1 MSASSRHAI
10 EQRST
15 KIVATIGNVSS
26 SPDKLRA
33 LSDAGVDV
41 FRLNF
46 SHGTQADQ
54 GVRIDAIRAME
65 KQTGKPSCILAD
77 LQGPKFRVGKV
88 DDDVVVA
95 AGSQISFDMK
105 PDTGNATR
113 VGLPHPEIFK
123 SMYPGAR
130 LLMDDGK
137 LVFQVAEIDD
147 ASFTAE
153 ILVGGPLK
161 SNKGVNLPDIVL
173 DTNPLTKKD
182 LDDLEFALSKG
193 VDWVALSFVQRVSDI
208 IAARTI
214 IGKKAGIMAKIE
226 KPAALDDL
234 DNIIGA
240 VDGVMVARG
249 DLGVEL
255 PPEQVPGWQKTII
268 SKCRMIGKPVV
279 VATQMLESM
288 IDAPTPTRAE
298 ASDVAGAVFDGADAV
313 MLSAETAAGHYPI
326 ESVQFMSR
334 IVTEAESHI
343 CKHPGSGP
351 GKLPVETSVYHAVA
365 RTSVVL
371 AETVEATVM
380 VAFSSSGNTA
390 LRIARERPS
399 IPFLVMTPNLH
410 VQRRLGLLWGTR
422 TAASAFSEDFESA
435 ITEAIEEIKNRDLAG
450 RGQQIVVV
458 AGMPFGIEGTTNSMR
473 VVTL

>member
-343 CKHPGSGP
+343 CQHPGSGP